1 MAVLDQQR
9 LYSAE
14 ELWEL
19 SHNPVV
25 ADLRLEL
32 LDGELK
38 LMPPSTGIHGGSAST
53 LNVYLGIFVL
63 QHKIGYLTTAET
75 GYVLHKNPSG
85 RDTVYA
91 PDIGF
96 VLAER
101 LPDGLP
107 DEYIPFAPDLAVEV
121 VSKNDS
127 AEEVLRKVNNYLKY
141 GTQLVWVVYPR
152 LQQIV
157 VHTQDGART
166 LSREDTLEGGAVLPG
181 FSLALSDFFK

>member
-9 LYSAE
+9 LYNTE

-19 SHNPVV
+19 SHNPEY

-38 LMPPSTGIHGGSAST
+38 IMPPSGLEHGENAGDMFGFIWT
-53 LNVYLGIFVL
+53 FVR
-63 QHKIGYLTTAET
+63 QHKLGRVTAAET
-75 GYVLHKNPSG
+75 GYVLHRNPSG
-85 RDTVYA
+85 RDTVLAPDVGFIAAGRVEGRIEKYA
-91 PDIGF
+91 P
-96 VLAER
+96 V
-101 LPDGLP
+101 
-107 DEYIPFAPDLAVEV
+107 APDLAVEV
-121 VSKNDS
+121 VSPNDS
-127 AEEVLRKVNNYLKY
+127 SDEVQDKVTKYLKY

-166 LSREDTLEGGAVLPG
+166 LSRDDTLDGGAVLPG
-181 FSLALSDFFK
+181 FSLALDEFFK

>member
-19 SHNPVV
+19 SKSPEY

-32 LDGELK
+32 LEGELVV
-38 LMPPSTGIHGGSAST
+38 MPPSTGIHGGSAST
-53 LNVYLGIFVL
+53 LNVFLGVFVL

-127 AEEVLRKVNNYLKY
+127 AEEVLQKVNNYLKY

-166 LSREDTLEGGAVLPG
+166 LSREDTLDGGAVLPG
-181 FSLALSDFFK
+181 FSLALDEFFK